1 MKYFKESEFLCK
13 CNKCN
18 MTISDDL
25 KILLDKLRENIGMPL
40 AINSGARCN
49 EHNKKVGAS
58 PTSSHTKGLAV
69 DIRANSDLTKAKIIH
84 HATKL
89 GFNRIGIAK
98 TFIHLDIDKSKS
110 PAIWDY

>member
-18 MTISDDL
+18 MTISNDL
-25 KILLDKLRENIGMPL
+25 KIILDTLRENIRMPL
-40 AINSGARCN
+40 AINSGARCQSYN
-49 EHNKKVGAS
+49 DMKGFS
-58 PTSSHTKGLAV
+58 PTSSHTKGLGV

-84 HATKL
+84 YATRL
-89 GFNRIGIAK
+89 GITRIGIAK
-98 TFIHLDIDKSKS
+98 TFIHLDIDKDKR

>member
-1 MKYFKESEFLCK
+1 MKYFKENEVTCK
-13 CNKCN
+13 DNCG
-18 MTISDDL
+18 MTIKDDL
-25 KILLDKLRENIGMPL
+25 KILLDTLRENIGMPL
-40 AINSGARCN
+40 SINSGARCP

-84 HATKL
+84 YATKL

-110 PAIWDY
+110 PAVWDY